1 MTDRLT
7 VVVGN
12 VTVQLESVASIVVVC
27 NSVVVGLNVVTVDI
41 LLSIAD
47 VADTL
52 VDKLVAAF
60 LDVVV
65 LDWMNVVEAVM
76 VAAAVARDSKIEIDA
91 VVDDFTIV
99 VDEPADDWVVEVVCE
114 SVIAEY
120 GTLVF
125 GDVFISDSTDVSF
138 TFVDS
143 VAA

>member
-12 VTVQLESVASIVVVC
+12 VTVLESVASIVVVC
-27 NSVVVGLNVVTVDI
+27 NSVVVGLNVVSVDI

-65 LDWMNVVEAVM
+65 LDWMNVVKAVM
-76 VAAAVARDSKIEIDA
+76 VAGAVAKDPKIEIDA

-99 VDEPADDWVVEVVCE
+99 VDEPANDLVVEVVGE
-114 SVIAEY
+114 SVIAIM
-120 GTLVF
+120 LH
-125 GDVFISDSTDVSF
+125 
-138 TFVDS
+138 
-143 VAA
+143 